1 MHPCGSLE
9 VHQTPKSH
17 NALSGVFK
25 FVRYVQ
31 INTGITFTSS
41 LRFLYIFD
49 QSGLL
54 CTAAI
59 VLNEFIADWKAA
71 QNVSGEH
78 RGWLQLSEQN
88 GELGEVATENNDSS
102 VALGSP

>member
-1 MHPCGSLE
+1 MCHLQIQYQMGSSESFQLVLGQLSLPQIHRAAAAHP
-9 VHQTPKSH
+9 V
-17 NALSGVFK
+17 AL
-25 FVRYVQ
+25 Y
-31 INTGITFTSS
+31 
-41 LRFLYIFD
+41 
-49 QSGLL
+49 
-54 CTAAI
+54 TA

>member
-1 MHPCGSLE
+1 MCHRQIQYQMGSTESFQL
-9 VHQTPKSH
+9 VLGQLSLPQIHRAAARPTQAV
-17 NALSGVFK
+17 AL
-25 FVRYVQ
+25 Y
-31 INTGITFTSS
+31 
-41 LRFLYIFD
+41 
-49 QSGLL
+49 
-54 CTAAI
+54 TA

>member
-1 MHPCGSLE
+1 MGSTSESFQL
-9 VHQTPKSH
+9 VLGQ
-17 NALSGVFK
+17 LSLP
-25 FVRYVQ
+25 Q
-31 INTGITFTSS
+31 IHRAAAGTVAH
-41 LRFLYIFD
+41 
-49 QSGLL
+49 
-54 CTAAI
+54 TA